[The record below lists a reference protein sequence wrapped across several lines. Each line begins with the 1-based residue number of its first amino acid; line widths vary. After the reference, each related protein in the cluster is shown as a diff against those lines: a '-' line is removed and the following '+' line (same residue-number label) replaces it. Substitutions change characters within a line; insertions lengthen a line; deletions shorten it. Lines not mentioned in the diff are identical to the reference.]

1 MKSFSSL
8 LIGEQS
14 LLVQCGEQWLA
25 KGHRIVAVV
34 ASNDSVKAW
43 CSGHSILQFNDLA
56 SLEASDFLQQVQPDY
71 LFSISN
77 LKILPLELL
86 KAPLQMAINFHDGP
100 LPAYAGLNTPVWA
113 LMNGESEHGVT
124 FHEMAPEVDLGDILV
139 QRKFPLVDSDTAF
152 TLNGRCYQEG
162 LEAFTDLID
171 LLGHR
176 SAMSIAQNHSQRSY
190 YAAKKRPT
198 AAACIDWQHP
208 AKDIQRFVRALDF
221 GGYRNPLLL
230 PKIWLGLGGLIV
242 REAHCKEFDQAEK
255 NRLQLSA
262 ATGTVLAINKESI
275 TVRAID
281 AVLEFSRVSDFAG
294 AAISPLDACSKAGI
308 AVGSVLPAMDP
319 DIKADI
325 DDVVDR
331 ICLYESMWSD
341 RLQKAEPVA
350 TPFAQLSGD
359 VARASK
365 DTWEDIDCELPDW
378 VEPHVAIATLA
389 MLFARLSG
397 KNLFTLAFQNTAAV
411 PTDSTIAAFFE
422 TWLPLPVNYEPGATF
437 TSFCE
442 AVQQAIPA
450 RELASGFL
458 KDLYAREPRLDAGK
472 SVSLYPI
479 KIRVLDAG
487 NQVGDLAGK
496 YPVEVEGQ
504 NSLLIDIPVSGG
516 KMQLRYCPQVLSKKE
531 VSKISGLFLQLLG
544 QLKLSTDRDIGR
556 YTMLVE
562 EDAAKISSWNNT
574 GFSYDRSQCVHRL
587 IEQQVAQSPD
597 VMACRFENQRISFHE
612 LNQRANQ
619 LARLLVDEGV
629 CVGDLV
635 GIMLNRSIN
644 MLVALIAVHK
654 AGAAYVPLDPVY
666 PRARLQY
673 MVEDSGLKVLLQE
686 EATDGIALCSNAK
699 ALCIEQQAAR
709 LAAYPGGNLNRAVG
723 ADALAYVIYTSG
735 STGKPKGVM
744 VEHGSVVNFFVG
756 MDQRIEPGPG
766 VWLAV
771 TSISFDIS
779 VLELFWTLARGFTV
793 LLYADALRQ
802 KTSNTPAALEVAG
815 SQFASRPARHMHN
828 EAAAPALEFGLFY
841 WNVATEESEYDNDK
855 YKLLLDSARYADQ
868 HGFNAVWTPE
878 RHFASFGGL
887 YPNPSVTSA
896 ALATITTH
904 VALRAGSC
912 VVPLH
917 SPIRIA
923 EEWSVVDNLSRGRV
937 GISIAAGWAPPDF
950 AIKPENFDDAKNI
963 MFESAQQVQKLWRGE
978 TLEFP
983 GPNGSIKVRTLPRP
997 IQNELP
1003 LWVTTAGN
1011 IDSFKR
1017 AGEIGANV
1025 LTHLLG
1031 QTIEE
1036 VAGKVKAYREAW
1048 QKAGHGGRGVITVM
1062 LHTFAGPD
1070 QQQVEGLVR
1079 EPMKNYLKSAM
1090 FLVKSAAWQFPAFKQ
1105 LSEEQ
1110 GKTLDS
1116 FFETISEQD
1125 MDDLLEFAFQRYFS
1139 ASGLFGTPEHC
1150 QQIVDQVY
1158 EADCDEIACLIDFGV
1173 DTETV
1178 LEHLPYLN
1186 RVRELAQSRLPAR
1199 AAQTAMHKAVADE
1212 TKMQGAVNQSDF
1224 SLQALLNHNEVT
1236 HLQCTPSMATMLA
1249 ADDGVRPGLAKLKQM
1264 MVGGEAFPPALAKE
1278 LGELVEGR
1286 VSNMYGPT

>member
-1 MKSFSSL
+1 M
-8 LIGEQS
+8 
-14 LLVQCGEQWLA
+14 
-25 KGHRIVAVV
+25 
-34 ASNDSVKAW
+34 
-43 CSGHSILQFNDLA
+43 
-56 SLEASDFLQQVQPDY
+56 
-71 LFSISN
+71 
-77 LKILPLELL
+77 
-86 KAPLQMAINFHDGP
+86 
-100 LPAYAGLNTPVWA
+100 
-113 LMNGESEHGVT
+113 
-124 FHEMAPEVDLGDILV
+124 
-139 QRKFPLVDSDTAF
+139 
-152 TLNGRCYQEG
+152 
-162 LEAFTDLID
+162 
-171 LLGHR
+171 
-176 SAMSIAQNHSQRSY
+176 
-190 YAAKKRPT
+190 
-198 AAACIDWQHP
+198 
-208 AKDIQRFVRALDF
+208 
-221 GGYRNPLLL
+221 
-230 PKIWLGLGGLIV
+230 
-242 REAHCKEFDQAEK
+242 
-255 NRLQLSA
+255 
-262 ATGTVLAINKESI
+262 
-275 TVRAID
+275 
-281 AVLEFSRVSDFAG
+281 
-294 AAISPLDACSKAGI
+294 
-308 AVGSVLPAMDP
+308 
-319 DIKADI
+319 
-325 DDVVDR
+325 
-331 ICLYESMWSD
+331 
-341 RLQKAEPVA
+341 
-350 TPFAQLSGD
+350 
-359 VARASK
+359 
-365 DTWEDIDCELPDW
+365 
-378 VEPHVAIATLA
+378 
-389 MLFARLSG
+389 
-397 KNLFTLAFQNTAAV
+397 
-411 PTDSTIAAFFE
+411 
-422 TWLPLPVNYEPGATF
+422 
-437 TSFCE
+437 
-442 AVQQAIPA
+442 
-450 RELASGFL
+450 ASGFL

-1062 LHTFAGPD
+1062 LHTFAGQD

-1079 EPMKNYLKSAM
+1079 EPM
-1090 FLVKSAAWQFPAFKQ
+1090 
-1105 LSEEQ
+1105 
-1110 GKTLDS
+1110 
-1116 FFETISEQD
+1116 
-1125 MDDLLEFAFQRYFS
+1125 
-1139 ASGLFGTPEHC
+1139 
-1150 QQIVDQVY
+1150 
-1158 EADCDEIACLIDFGV
+1158 
-1173 DTETV
+1173 
-1178 LEHLPYLN
+1178 
-1186 RVRELAQSRLPAR
+1186 
-1199 AAQTAMHKAVADE
+1199 
-1212 TKMQGAVNQSDF
+1212 
-1224 SLQALLNHNEVT
+1224 
-1236 HLQCTPSMATMLA
+1236 
-1249 ADDGVRPGLAKLKQM
+1249 
-1264 MVGGEAFPPALAKE
+1264 
-1278 LGELVEGR
+1278 
-1286 VSNMYGPT
+1286 